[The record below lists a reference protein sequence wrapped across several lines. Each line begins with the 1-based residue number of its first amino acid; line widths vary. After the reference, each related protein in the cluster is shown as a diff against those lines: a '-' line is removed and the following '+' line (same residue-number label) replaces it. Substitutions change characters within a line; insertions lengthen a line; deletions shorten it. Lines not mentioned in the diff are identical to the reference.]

1 MKGKGRCRSSSPGSD
16 DSASN
21 AESSEAQV
29 EPYRIPHKAKVGES
43 VTGLLV
49 AGKAEA
55 EAAAVAAKA
64 AAVAA
69 KAAAAA
75 AKAAAAARDAEQ
87 WRCGRL
93 RDGTEPQVRNPSW
106 AVRGDPAAR

>member
-21 AESSEAQV
+21 AEQRKSSEVQ
-29 EPYRIPHKAKVGES
+29 EKPFRIPHKAKVGES

-64 AAVAA
+64 AAAARDAA
-69 KAAAAA
+69 K
-75 AKAAAAARDAEQ
+75 AARDAEQ

-93 RDGTEPQVRNPSW
+93 RDGTEPQPFLYREFSLHQ
-106 AVRGDPAAR
+106 